1 MHTPLPWKLDL
12 GLGAPEIV
20 GNSRRIAMVLYHSGS
35 EDNEVD
41 YNAEFIVR
49 ACNSYANLLKE
60 LASLEQTVRNFGNGW
75 LTGEA
80 QEIALNASRHA
91 KQAIEKAKI

>member
-20 GNSRRIAMVLYHSGS
+20 GNSRRIARVLYDPGS

-41 YNAEFIVR
+41 YNARFIVR
-49 ACNSYANLLKE
+49 ACNSHADLLE
-60 LASLEQTVRNFGNGW
+60 ALEIVLVW
-75 LTGEA
+75 LDEPSPSWPSEQDADSAYFIHGKV
-80 QEIALNASRHA
+80 
-91 KQAIEKAKI
+91 KQAIERAK